1 MVHTTIGIAAI
12 LTFVIGIVHSWLGE
26 VRLIGPLVSPGQRVG
41 MLASSAFSR
50 HVLRFAWHLTT
61 LAWWGFAA
69 IMAWL
74 ALSPLEDQSRTV
86 LLIIGVTFLI
96 TAIVTLITSRGRH
109 LAWPVFLAIAGLCVV
124 PLLNLSI

>member
-26 VRLIGPLVSPGQRVG
+26 VRLIGPLVSPKQRTG
-41 MLASSAFSR
+41 MLASSSFAR
-50 HVLRFAWHLTT
+50 QVLRFAWHLTT

-69 IMAWL
+69 ILAWL
-74 ALSPLEDQSRTV
+74 ALSPLQDQSRTV
-86 LLIIGVTFLI
+86 LLVIGLTFLI
-96 TAIVTLITSRGRH
+96 TSMVTLITSRGRH
-109 LAWPVFLAIAGLCVV
+109 LAWPVFLTIAGLCVV